1 MLLFSLFQTLI
12 LQKPFNILKA
22 ILLKN
27 DEDGTI
33 KIEKLKENIEV
44 PEESEVE
51 LKGDVEDSAS
61 IPIDNRQHEGM
72 SGSVAKISSPDEQNV
87 LDSKVYEKVIM
98 ATEESAEESV
108 EIKRTG
114 AIAVPVQGP
123 AAGEIIETKSEGV
136 QFEES
141 VQKYIEKTIGPKIMT
156 AETIFENENGI
167 KQTERSNKID
177 ISHVVTNGEK
187 ETMHSVGKIELPR
200 GNRWA
205 VSSPD
210 TDLSGKWKIVVTDE
224 FKKEYDLYLKKLG
237 QPSLVRSVAVSIVEM
252 TTEEVIQSDRGRS
265 LCIKGKNLR
274 GVWDR
279 TIISS
284 GSDYGKD
291 HGEGDEHT
299 RVSLVTADKE
309 KVEAEAWWEDHGTCH
324 RSRLRGVKKYG
335 GGDFESRRYL
345 TDDGKKLV
353 CESEFHPDIGDEEDK
368 AIIHWTFER
377 VA

>member
-1 MLLFSLFQTLI
+1 MTLI

-27 DEDGTI
+27 DEDATI
-33 KIEKLKENIEV
+33 KIKNLKENIEV

-51 LKGDVEDSAS
+51 LKGDVEDSAY
-61 IPIDNRQHEGM
+61 IPLDNTQIEGM
-72 SGSVAKISSPDEQNV
+72 SGSVAKISSTDEQNV

-98 ATEESAEESV
+98 APEESAEERV
-108 EIKRTG
+108 EIKRKG
-114 AIAVPVQGP
+114 VISVPVQGP
-123 AAGEIIETKSEGV
+123 AGEIIEAKSEEA

-167 KQTERSNKID
+167 KVEHKQEQTERSNKVD
-177 ISHVVTNGEK
+177 EISHVVTNGEK

-252 TTEEVIQSDRGRS
+252 TTEEVIQSDSGRS

-353 CESEFHPDIGDEEDK
+353 CESEFHPDLGDEEDK